1 MIKHNTRTDMPMDM
15 ASIEE
20 FLWLEADLL
29 DRRHYQ
35 EWLQLWAA
43 GGLYV
48 IPAKHDVTDFE
59 NSLNYAY
66 DDDAMRS
73 QRVKRLLGGRT
84 ISENHA
90 TRTVRSVSRLRVMS
104 RKHDS
109 IEVSSSL
116 IIVLHKSD
124 EQTILA
130 ANVSH
135 VLLGAPQGFR
145 IQRKVIRLAD
155 AEGRLPDLSF
165 IL

>member
-1 MIKHNTRTDMPMDM
+1 MIKHDSRTDLAMDL
-15 ASIEE
+15 AGIEE

-35 EWLQLWAA
+35 EWLQLWSP
-43 GGLYV
+43 GSLYV
-48 IPAKHDVTDFE
+48 IPAQHDTTDFD
-59 NSLNYAY
+59 NNLNYAY
-66 DDDAMRS
+66 DDDAMRA

-84 ISENHA
+84 VSESQP

-104 RKHDS
+104 RKHDTL
-109 IEVSSSL
+109 EVSSSL

-124 EQTILA
+124 EQAILA

-135 VLLGAPQGFR
+135 ILLGTPQGIKMR
-145 IQRKVIRLAD
+145 RKIIRLAN
-155 AEGRLPDLSF
+155 AEARLPDLSF